1 MIANREQG
9 NAVTHMEQL
18 KALFLER
25 GILSVRDPACTGIPF
40 VCFSRLRAQGFIGR
54 IGHGVYSCPAYSST
68 EFITYAEAAAVAP
81 QGVVCLFSALKIHG
95 LTLENP
101 HRIHLALPVGHR
113 VPKNDLPLDIY
124 HFSGDAYAFGI
135 ETVRSPDGDFKVY
148 SVEKTL
154 VDCFKFRNRIGLD
167 VAIAALKDAKANK
180 PIDHAALWKAIRIC
194 RMERVM
200 QPYLE
205 GVFS

>member
-1 MIANREQG
+1 MTQ
-9 NAVTHMEQL
+9 VEQL
-18 KALFLER
+18 KNLFLR
-25 GILSVRDPACTGIPF
+25 KGILSVRDPDCAGIPF
-40 VCFSRLRAQGFIGR
+40 VCFSRLRTRGFIDR

-68 EFITYAEAAAVAP
+68 EFISCAEAAAVVP
-81 QGVVCLFSALKIHG
+81 KGVLCLFSALKIHG

-101 HRIHLALPVGHR
+101 HRIHLALPMGCR
-113 VPKNDLPLDIY
+113 VPKNDLPLEIF

-135 ETVRSPDGDFKVY
+135 EERTSPDGPFKVY

-154 VDCFKFRNRIGLD
+154 VDCFKFRNRVGLD
-167 VAIAALKDAKANK
+167 VAIAAMKDAKAK
-180 PIDHAALWKAIRIC
+180 TKLDHAALWKAIRIC

-205 GVFS
+205 GILA

>member
-1 MIANREQG
+1 MTQTE
-9 NAVTHMEQL
+9 HL
-18 KALFLER
+18 KTLFLQR
-25 GILSVRDPACTGIPF
+25 GILSVRDPACRDIPL
-40 VCFSRLRAQGFIGR
+40 VCFSRLRAQGYIDR
-54 IGHGVYSCPAYSST
+54 IGHGVYSCPAHSAT
-68 EFITYAEAAAVAP
+68 EFVTYAEMAAVAP
-81 QGVVCLFSALKIHG
+81 KAVVCLFSALKIHE

-101 HRIHLALPVGHR
+101 HRIHVALPKDHR
-113 VPKNDLPLDIY
+113 IPKHGLPLEIY

-135 ETVRSPDGDFKVY
+135 ETRHSPDGDFKVY

-167 VAIAALKDAKANK
+167 VAIAALKDAKGK
-180 PIDHAALWKAIRIC
+180 KRLDHAALWQAIRIC

-205 GVFS
+205 SILA

>member
-1 MIANREQG
+1 MTKTA
-9 NAVTHMEQL
+9 HL
-18 KALFLER
+18 KSLFLQK
-25 GILSVRDPACTGIPF
+25 GVLSVRNPACSEIPL
-40 VCFSRLRAQGFIGR
+40 VCFSRLHSQGFIDR

-81 QGVVCLFSALKIHG
+81 QGVACLFSALKIHG

-113 VPKNDLPLDIY
+113 IPKNALPLDIY
-124 HFSGDAYAFGI
+124 HFSGEAYSFGI
-135 ETVRSPDGDFKVY
+135 EERTTPDGSFKVY

-154 VDCFKFRNRIGLD
+154 VDCFKFRNRVGLD
-167 VAIAALKDAKANK
+167 VAIAALKDAKATK
-180 PIDHAALWKAIRIC
+180 KLDHAALWKAIRIC

-205 GVFS
+205 GILA

>member
-1 MIANREQG
+1 MGIHEQRY
-9 NAVTHMEQL
+9 AVTQMEQL
-18 KALFLER
+18 KALFQER
-25 GILSVRDPACTGIPF
+25 GILSVHDPACTGIPF
-40 VCFSRLRAQGFIGR
+40 VCFSRLCREGFIDR
-54 IGHGVYSCPAYSST
+54 IGHGVYSCPAHPST
-68 EFITYAEAAAVAP
+68 ELVSYAEAAAVIP
-81 QGVVCLFSALKIHG
+81 EGVVCLFSALKVHG

-101 HRIHLALPVGHR
+101 HRIHLALPKGLR
-113 VPKNDLPLDIY
+113 SPKHDLPLDIY

-135 ETVRSPDGDFKVY
+135 ETVHSPDGNFKVY

-167 VAIAALKDAKANK
+167 VAIAALKDAKAKK

>member
-1 MIANREQG
+1 MTQL
-9 NAVTHMEQL
+9 EQL
-18 KALFLER
+18 RTLFRAR

-40 VCFSRLRAQGFIGR
+40 VCFSRLCAEGFIDR
-54 IGHGVYSCPAYSST
+54 IGHGVYSCPAYPSS
-68 EFITYAEAAAVAP
+68 ELITYAEAAAVIP
-81 QGVVCLFSALKIHG
+81 KGVVCLFSALKIHG

-101 HRIHLALPVGHR
+101 HRIHLALPKGVR
-113 VPKNDLPLDIY
+113 PPKHGLPLDIY
-124 HFSGDAYAFGI
+124 HFSGDAYAYGI
-135 ETVRSPDGDFKVY
+135 ETVHSSDGNFNVY

-167 VAIAALKDAKANK
+167 VAIAALKDAKAK
-180 PIDHAALWKAIRIC
+180 KSVDHAALWKAIRIC